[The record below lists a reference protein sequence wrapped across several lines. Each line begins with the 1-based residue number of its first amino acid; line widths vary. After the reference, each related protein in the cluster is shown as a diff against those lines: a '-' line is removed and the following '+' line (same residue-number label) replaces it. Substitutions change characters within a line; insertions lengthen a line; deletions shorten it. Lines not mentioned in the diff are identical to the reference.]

1 MEGYVRL
8 LSSESTLVVTF
19 ATWSWAYQEA
29 AEEAKARA
37 IASKAC

>member
-19 ATWSWAYQEA
+19 VTWSWAHQEA
-29 AEEAKARA
+29 TEEAKARV